1 MNGYDKVKAYCA
13 EAGVRFLCGEPMK
26 KHTSFRIGGAVPLF
40 IVPKSVEEL
49 SALLPVLRENV
60 PYFFLGKGSNLL
72 IDDEGIQAAA
82 VFLGKD
88 FARCTVEGDVLIC
101 EAGAPLAKASY
112 TAYRNGLSGLE
123 FAWGIPGSVGGAAYM
138 NAGAYGGEMKD
149 VVLYCEHLDENGKLC
164 RIPAEELEYRYRHS
178 FYTGKSL
185 CIVRTAMKLVPKN
198 REEIRARMD
207 ELMARRK
214 SKQPLEYPSGGSTF
228 KRPEGAFAAAL
239 IEQCGLKG
247 LTVGG
252 AMVSEKHSGF
262 VINYEDATCKDVLAL
277 IAKVKEE
284 VKRQTGFC
292 LECEVMQLK
301 ADENAVR
308 AVPAGCAG

>member
-13 EAGVRFLCGEPMK
+13 EAGIRFLCDEPME

-49 SALLPVLRENV
+49 SALLPVLKANV
-60 PYFFLGKGSNLL
+60 PCFFLGKGSNLL
-72 IDDEGIQAAA
+72 IDDEGVNAAA

-88 FARCTVEGDVLIC
+88 LARCTVEDDVLIC

-112 TAYRNGLSGLE
+112 TAYTHGLSGLE

-149 VVLYCEHLDENGKLC
+149 VVLYCEHLDEEGNLC
-164 RIPAEELEYRYRHS
+164 RIPAEELQYSYRHS
-178 FYTGKSL
+178 FYTGKPL
-185 CIVRTAMKLVPKN
+185 CIVRTAMKLTPKN

-207 ELMARRK
+207 ELMERRK

-252 AMVSEKHSGF
+252 AMVSKKHSGF
-262 VINYEDATCKDVLAL
+262 LINYKDATCQDMLAL
-277 IAKVKEE
+277 IEKVKEE
-284 VKRQTGFC
+284 VKRQTGFQ

-301 ADENAVR
+301 ADGNTVK
-308 AVPAGCAG
+308 AVPAGCGK